1 MKGQGQPANA
11 SDRGQQTGEK
21 DGKNFWD
28 DCGVLFINRNS
39 AGEITSIQVRH
50 NMFPNVD
57 MVAFPKKEDDK

>member
-11 SDRGQQTGEK
+11 SDRGTQTGEK